1 VANSQGEF
9 VSTTTILQ
17 GRTILVTE
25 DDPLIGLLL
34 VDVLERAGAIVLGPF
49 PSLQTAT
56 AALMSQLP
64 DAALL
69 DVNLLDGDVYP
80 LATHLQQSDVPYVL
94 FSGSD
99 PAKVPASLRPRAFLR
114 KPAST
119 RDIVAAINGML
130 EHA

>member
-1 VANSQGEF
+1 
-9 VSTTTILQ
+9 VSTPKILE

-25 DDPLIGLLL
+25 DDPLIGALL
-34 VDVLERAGAIVLGPF
+34 VDVLEGAGATVFGPF
-49 PSLQTAT
+49 PSLQMAS
-56 AALMSQLP
+56 AALTSQWP

-69 DVNLLDGDVYP
+69 DVNLVDGDVYP
-80 LATHLQQSDVPYVL
+80 LALCLQQSEVPYVL
-94 FSGSD
+94 FSATN
-99 PAKVPASLRPRAFLR
+99 PAEVPASLRPRAFLK